1 MPKRAKRFYEFSS
14 FRLDPDEGL
23 LVRAGELVSLPPK
36 VFETLKVLVENSGHV
51 LKKED
56 LMARI
61 WPDSFVEESNLAQNI
76 SMLRK
81 VLGEGKD
88 GEKFIETLTKRG
100 YRFVAP
106 VREVVEE
113 PEALKPDSVEA
124 VSGLTPGQSRPVL
137 EESAAW
143 PEFEPE
149 VVSVESGAE
158 KADPV
163 FIAAG
168 ESAGLPAETAP
179 PARRIRAKTAVLMAL
194 LLLVVASAITAYL
207 VFGKKLSGIVRRERT
222 LAVLP
227 FRNVRPDRET
237 DFLGFSLAD
246 AIITKLGYVGE
257 ITVRPSSYV
266 EKYRHQEVEPD
277 KVAEALRV
285 NTLLTGTYLREG
297 GELKLNVQLFDVADH
312 TQLWSEAIT
321 VKYEKLP
328 TVQDQVAQRI
338 IKALQLNLQPAEA
351 QRLAEDAP
359 NNAQAYEF
367 FLRGVDLYW
376 SNEFKSAFR
385 MLEQSVALDPNY
397 AQAWAHLGRAYTA
410 GGSIEFGGQEYYRR
424 ARESYQ
430 KALALNPNLVEAR
443 IFMANLLTDTGHVE
457 EAVPLLRE
465 VIRQTPNQA
474 EAHWELAYA
483 YRYAGMLSESI
494 EEGERSRRIDP
505 LIKITNSAF
514 NSYLYTSE
522 YEKFLASVPV
532 REDAAFVIFYRGFGY
547 YHLKNFARAAAEFE
561 KAWTLS
567 PSQLQPRIG
576 RSLQHSIAGE
586 NQKGVE
592 LLQSTERMV
601 EERGVNDAEGIYKIA
616 QAYAVLGEK
625 AAALRLLRRSIEGGF
640 FCYPYFQ
647 NDPLLENLRSES
659 EFTALLEMARQ
670 RHEEFRRK
678 FF

>member
-1 MPKRAKRFYEFSS
+1 
-14 FRLDPDEGL
+14 
-23 LVRAGELVSLPPK
+23 
-36 VFETLKVLVENSGHV
+36 
-51 LKKED
+51 
-56 LMARI
+56 
-61 WPDSFVEESNLAQNI
+61 
-76 SMLRK
+76 
-81 VLGEGKD
+81 
-88 GEKFIETLTKRG
+88 
-100 YRFVAP
+100 
-106 VREVVEE
+106 
-113 PEALKPDSVEA
+113 
-124 VSGLTPGQSRPVL
+124 
-137 EESAAW
+137 
-143 PEFEPE
+143 
-149 VVSVESGAE
+149 
-158 KADPV
+158 
-163 FIAAG
+163 
-168 ESAGLPAETAP
+168 
-179 PARRIRAKTAVLMAL
+179 
-194 LLLVVASAITAYL
+194 
-207 VFGKKLSGIVRRERT
+207 
-222 LAVLP
+222 
-227 FRNVRPDRET
+227 
-237 DFLGFSLAD
+237 
-246 AIITKLGYVGE
+246 
-257 ITVRPSSYV
+257 
-266 EKYRHQEVEPD
+266 
-277 KVAEALRV
+277 
-285 NTLLTGTYLREG
+285 
-297 GELKLNVQLFDVADH
+297 
-312 TQLWSEAIT
+312 
-321 VKYEKLP
+321 
-328 TVQDQVAQRI
+328 
-338 IKALQLNLQPAEA
+338 
-351 QRLAEDAP
+351 
-359 NNAQAYEF
+359 
-367 FLRGVDLYW
+367 VDLYW

-443 IFMANLLTDTGHVE
+443 IFMANLLTDTGQVE

-474 EAHWELAYA
+474 EAHWELSYA
-483 YRYAGMLSESI
+483 YRFAGMLSESI

-659 EFTALLEMARQ
+659 EFTALLEIARP